1 MKLDT
6 KKDKNKIEYSYGKR
20 KSYTPEF
27 KAKVVLELL
36 REEKSVSQI
45 ASEYEVHPN
54 LLSRWKAEAIERMPE
69 LFDKRT
75 SETEKLKKDFE
86 AEK

>member
-1 MKLDT
+1 MD
-6 KKDKNKIEYSYGKR
+6 KR
-20 KSYTPEF
+20 KSYTAEF

-36 REEKSVSQI
+36 RKEKSASQI
-45 ASEYEVHPN
+45 ASEYEVYPN

-75 SETEKLKKDFE
+75 SKTEKLKSEFV
-86 AEK
+86 AN